1 MSPRIGP
8 GGVSHGAPRGRGR
21 SRLLLRLVFLLAMAA
36 AVVWGGGG
44 LFGRSGDGGGSGEDG
59 HPKPPPATGSDGS
72 SSADPRPRGP
82 ASSTAG
88 APGASGLPRCVEGEL
103 TAEAHDVIET
113 ITDGGEFEYPGK
125 DGSTFGNREGLLP
138 DESSGY
144 YAEYT
149 VPTPGE
155 DDRGARRIVTGGDT
169 TPTSPDTAP
178 EHWYWTDDHYESFC
192 EFSA

>member
-1 MSPRIGP
+1 MALQATPVADQMTDTSRQETGMSTHTPTAPTRRAHRTVLVAALATVIP
-8 GGVSHGAPRGRGR
+8 LGA
-21 SRLLLRLVFLLAMAA
+21 LAPTTAA
-36 AVVWGGGG
+36 PQAPVDAALASV
-44 LFGRSGDGGGSGEDG
+44 
-59 HPKPPPATGSDGS
+59 PQC
-72 SSADPRPRGP
+72 ADD
-82 ASSTAG
+82 A
-88 APGASGLPRCVEGEL
+88 L
-103 TAEAHDVIET
+103 TPEAHDVIET

-138 DESSGY
+138 AESSGY